1 MFKLIW
7 RNSLSASEA
16 GTLQELVEPPCSQR
30 FWKQVGMVRTQQ
42 KSYAL
47 ISPAENVMRI
57 PVPGT
62 FFVSDN
68 SEEQFHIVVTI
79 EEIPDQTEIR
89 Y

>member
-1 MFKLIW
+1 
-7 RNSLSASEA
+7 
-16 GTLQELVEPPCSQR
+16 
-30 FWKQVGMVRTQQ
+30 MVRTQQ